1 MIPRGFRGCS
11 RIQTNA
17 RSISSL
23 AKAPVGGISPP
34 DSASVRPQ
42 SFSFSFS
49 YSFSRS
55 DRRKRTSKRKSK
67 RKISN
72 RRGIKPL
79 PPPQPSA
86 ASVAFCKTRLGPIH
100 PVLSAPSAGKFRDRF
115 SADFADVRGFK
126 PKPPQSGLSRRRRW
140 EGFHIP
146 TPPRFRPILSRSL
159 TLSPVGSDRENDQEN
174 EKEKDF
180 EPSGYKTPPT
190 TTTLGGLCRLL

>member
-146 TPPRFRPILSRSL
+146 TRHRFRPNLYLSRSL
-159 TLSPVGSDRENDQEN
+159 NLSLDQTRPEKEN
-174 EKEKDF
+174 E
-180 EPSGYKTPPT
+180 
-190 TTTLGGLCRLL
+190 